1 MRSSRIAWTLAG
13 LVATCATGF
22 AQITTLEGVTA
33 QGIPGVLEQEAR
45 ALTPDARF
53 LVMSVRSPNL
63 IVGDTN
69 STWDIYVR
77 DRQDGAIERVSIAT
91 DGTQGDGPARD
102 ADISDDGRFVAF
114 ASEASNLHPGDG
126 NGMSDVFL
134 RDRQLGTTTL
144 VSRTSGGTVGNSWA
158 LNPAISADG
167 RWIAFLGRASDLV
180 ANDTNVSDDVFVFD
194 AQTSTMERVS
204 VSSTGVEANSLSS
217 NLDISG
223 DGRFVVFD
231 SQAWNLV
238 PGDQLGGKIDVFLR
252 DRLAGTTVRLSE
264 AAGGIAANDNSMRPS
279 ISADGQFVAF
289 ESFSTNLVGGD
300 PVGADVFLVEL
311 ASGALTLESRATD
324 GTPGTGQ
331 FAELSADGRY
341 LTFTTLGGS
350 VYATSDL
357 NNASDVYLRDVQAA
371 TTTHVSLDSTG
382 AQSWSGVGAVTCVA
396 ADGLT
401 VAFTTANAYALG
413 DFNLREDAFVRNLDI
428 VVAPIATYCSPKT
441 NSLGCSPLI
450 AAVGTPRASG
460 LDSFFLT
467 AAGEVGN
474 KSGIFFW
481 GTSPASIPFGGGT
494 LCIQPPTK
502 RTPPQLSGGSGSA
515 CDGVYSF
522 HFTQAYMAQ
531 QGVQAGATLY
541 GQFWGRD
548 PGFSPP
554 NNISLTNATKW
565 NVVP

>member
-1 MRSSRIAWTLAG
+1 MKSSRVAWMLGG
-13 LVATCATGF
+13 LLATCAHGF
-22 AQITTLEGVTA
+22 AQTTTLEGVTS

-77 DRQDGAIERVSIAT
+77 DRQNGAIERISI
-91 DGTQGDGPARD
+91 GTGGAQGNGPARD

-114 ASEASNLHPGDG
+114 ASDASNLHPGDA
-126 NGMSDVFL
+126 NGMSDIFL

-144 VSRTSGGTVGNSWA
+144 VSRTSGGTVGSSWS

-167 RWIAFLGRASDLV
+167 RWVAFLSRANDLV

-194 AQTSTMERVS
+194 AQTSSIERVS
-204 VSSTGVEANSLSS
+204 VSSAGVEANQLSF

-231 SQAWNLV
+231 SQAYNLV
-238 PGDQLGGKIDVFLR
+238 PGDQLGGHLDIFLR

-264 AAGGIAANDNSMRPS
+264 AAGGVTANGSSMRPT
-279 ISADGQFVAF
+279 ISANGEFVAF
-289 ESFSTNLVGGD
+289 ESFASNLVAGD
-300 PVGADVFLVEL
+300 TATPDVFLVEL
-311 ASGALTLESRATD
+311 STGALTLESRATD
-324 GTPGTGQ
+324 GTPGSGQ

-341 LTFTTLGGS
+341 ITFTTLAGS
-350 VYATSDL
+350 VYAASDV
-357 NNASDVYLRDVQAA
+357 NNALDVYLRDVQSS
-371 TTTHVSLDSTG
+371 TTTHISIDSAG
-382 AQSWSGVGAVTCVA
+382 AQGWSPVLAVTCVA
-396 ADGLT
+396 ADGLS
-401 VAFTTANAYALG
+401 VAFTTANAYAIG
-413 DFNLREDAFVRNLDI
+413 DFNLRDDAFVRNLDV
-428 VVAPIATYCSPKT
+428 VVAPIATYCAPKT
-441 NSLGCSPLI
+441 NSLGCNPLI

-460 LDSFFLT
+460 FDSFFLT

-481 GTSPASIPFGGGT
+481 GTSAASIPFGGGT
-494 LCIQPPTK
+494 LCVKPPTK
-502 RTPPQLSGGSGSA
+502 RTPPQLSGGSGSS

-548 PGFSPP
+548 PGFAPP
-554 NNISLTNATKW
+554 NNISLTNAATW
-565 NVVP
+565 TVVP